1 MWDFIKKL
9 FSNRDR
15 AVTVVVLDENDPDSS
30 SSFSIKSADMV
41 SVILVVVLISVLVTT
56 LLFFITPLGS
66 LYQQQQDDTIRKEII
81 SIADRVSVLQD
92 SLSARDRQLQDLKDV
107 IKSASDTTFTS
118 DSDLFV
124 RERKLSSNTIEF
136 TDTPSFSMVST
147 SEIIMSNLLTDA
159 PQFPS
164 HYPLSGTLTQTY
176 SAESGHYGIDIAAKP
191 GTPFLSVA
199 DGTVINAEWTIN
211 FGYVLYIQHPH
222 GIVSVYKHGAKLS
235 KKEGDIVLK
244 GDLLGSIGD
253 KGVLSSGSHLH
264 LEIWKNGVPQNPLM
278 YLIN

>member
-1 MWDFIKKL
+1 MWEFLKKI

-41 SVILVVVLISVLVTT
+41 SIVVVVVLISVLVTT
-56 LLFFITPLGS
+56 LLFFVTPLGS
-66 LYQQQQDDTIRKEII
+66 LYQHQQDESIRNEIL
-81 SIADRVSVLQD
+81 SIADRVTVLQD
-92 SLSARDRQLQDLKDV
+92 SLSARDRQLQDLKGV
-107 IKSASDTTFTS
+107 LKSASDTTFTP
-118 DSDLFV
+118 DSNLLRAD
-124 RERKLSSNTIEF
+124 RKLNSNSSNF
-136 TDTPSFSMVST
+136 TDAPSFSMIST
-147 SEIIMSNLLTDA
+147 SEIIMSNLLTDS

-164 HYPLSGTLTQTY
+164 HYPLSGTLTQKY
-176 SAESGHYGIDIAAKP
+176 SAENGHYGIDIAAKP
-191 GTPFLSVA
+191 GTPFMTVA

-211 FGYVLYIQHPH
+211 FGYVLYIQHPN
-222 GIVSVYKHGAKLS
+222 GIVSVYKHGEKVS

-244 GDLLGSIGD
+244 GDLIGSIGD

-264 LEIWKNGVPQNPLM
+264 LEIWKDGVPQNPLM